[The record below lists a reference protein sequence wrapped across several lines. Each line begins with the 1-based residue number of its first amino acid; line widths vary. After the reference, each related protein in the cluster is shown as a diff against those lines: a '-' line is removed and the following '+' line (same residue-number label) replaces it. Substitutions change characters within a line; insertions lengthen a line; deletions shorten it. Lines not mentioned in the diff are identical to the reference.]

1 MVDRRA
7 MTSPD
12 PVPPLLSAR
21 AIRLARQTP
30 WKVFN
35 ELSRLWL
42 LPRARLYFAL
52 VGVAWGRGWRLYGL
66 PIIQKYHPS
75 VLTIGDGAELRSTPR
90 SNPLAPAHPVILS
103 TRRANARLIIG
114 AQFGITGGTICADDS
129 ITIGDRVIV
138 GANTTITDTDF
149 HPLDPIQRQ
158 KNPLAG
164 ATCPVVIGDDV
175 FIGMN
180 CLILKGVTIG
190 ASSVIGAGSVVV
202 HDVPPGVIAAGN
214 PARVIRPLSRV
225 SPVQR
230 V

>member
-1 MVDRRA
+1 MVDRLDRRT

-21 AIRLARQTP
+21 AIRLAAQTP

-75 VLTIGDGAELRSTPR
+75 VLTIGDGAEMRSTPR
-90 SNPLAPAHPVILS
+90 SNPLGPAHPVLLS
-103 TRRANARLIIG
+103 TRRANARLVIG
-114 AQFGITGGTICADDS
+114 AQFGITGGTICAEES

-138 GANTTITDTDF
+138 GANTTIRTDF
-149 HPLDPIQRQ
+149 TRSIRQRQ

-164 ATCPVVIGDDV
+164 QRAVVIGDDEH
-175 FIGMN
+175 GMA
-180 CLILKGVTIG
+180 T
-190 ASSVIGAGSVVV
+190 
-202 HDVPPGVIAAGN
+202 
-214 PARVIRPLSRV
+214 
-225 SPVQR
+225 
-230 V
+230 